1 MAWWSKKV
9 IETVPENGIN
19 VISMVNGE
27 SFDYG
32 WRDYADIY
40 LNCPYIRA
48 IEDYKAL
55 ALSNAIFRLYKKNA
69 KNEDEEIYS
78 HPTLNLINNPNPL
91 QTGQSL
97 LGQNMLFENIYG
109 TSFLRG
115 VKGMGNVFKFSKA
128 IWALAPPEIDVWFV
142 NNGVVD
148 ITSKINL
155 SEIID
160 KFIYSTP
167 EGIKWLSNDEIIYT
181 PSVFLS
187 TNDALNSKINS
198 KFETLKQSASNLM
211 HIQESRGVVIKNRGA
226 IGMLSPSS
234 SNKDAAGA
242 IPLTSDQKKEML
254 KEHGK
259 LYGLTSGKHP
269 IMIPTVSMDWK
280 NMILPIKDLQL
291 DETAL
296 AEFNVCCDLLG
307 VPRGIFDDKT
317 SYSNQSSL
325 MKRLYQDLIIPYAN
339 KKMTIFGERLEL
351 NDMYLKADF
360 SHVDC
365 LQEDKKLKAE
375 TDKVTVE
382 KLDIMYKSGVLS
394 KGDYRS
400 ELGYI
405 AESKEFNEYYVEPIK
420 PIAQ

>member
-40 LNCPYIRA
+40 RNCPYIRA

-55 ALSNAIFRLYKKNA
+55 SLSNAIFRLYKKNA

-115 VKGMGNVFKFSKA
+115 VKGMGNGFKFSKS

-187 TNDALNSKINS
+187 TNDALNSKSNS

-242 IPLTSDQKKEML
+242 IPLTPDQKKEML